1 VRSSNGWKSA
11 TQQHP
16 HCTLNT
22 RQTSSRNMLPTPSAD
37 GSWYTSSFPP
47 IASAD
52 LLDEPNGSLIF
63 QVASPTVLLVIALV
77 LGIAANGWI
86 QRMLSGDQGLGSFL
100 SDGSGFNKSGF
111 KPVTGDEDRAVS
123 SGDPLPWL
131 RLPKLDYV
139 DVAGQEEDFEKGRLS
154 NSSRNDDQAL
164 MVKLERLREEMNE
177 KLGQGNVIEAE
188 ALRKE
193 IEQTMKE
200 NGVQYFKD

>member
-1 VRSSNGWKSA
+1 
-11 TQQHP
+11 
-16 HCTLNT
+16 
-22 RQTSSRNMLPTPSAD
+22 M
-37 GSWYTSSFPP
+37 
-47 IASAD
+47 
-52 LLDEPNGSLIF
+52 IF

-164 MVKLERLREEMNE
+164 MTKLERLREEMNE
-177 KLGQGNVIEAE
+177 KLGQGNVIEAD

>member
-1 VRSSNGWKSA
+1 
-11 TQQHP
+11 
-16 HCTLNT
+16 
-22 RQTSSRNMLPTPSAD
+22 M
-37 GSWYTSSFPP
+37 
-47 IASAD
+47 
-52 LLDEPNGSLIF
+52 IF

-111 KPVTGDEDRAVS
+111 KPAVTGDEDRAVS

-139 DVAGQEEDFEKGRLS
+139 DVAGQEDDFEKGRLS
-154 NSSRNDDQAL
+154 NNAGNDQAL